1 MQPHYRTA
9 VHYSDYSDGKTL
21 VRLILVKKRTVLPK
35 MVVRI
40 VLRRSEYVPIDKKI
54 VPHYPKKQKKSNA
67 QVQLISEHASKD
79 KRLTNSTAR
88 AAPPVVVVHLCV
100 TKCCTKKIQY
110 CAFSLLL
117 SITKYLMLQNLIVTK
132 CCTKKI

>member
-1 MQPHYRTA
+1 MHI
-9 VHYSDYSDGKTL
+9 
-21 VRLILVKKRTVLPK
+21 VRQI
-35 MVVRI
+35 
-40 VLRRSEYVPIDKKI
+40 SEHKYNTIQKI
-54 VPHYPKKQKKSNA
+54 VSHYPKDKKNNA

-110 CAFSLLL
+110 CALSLLL
-117 SITKYLMLQNLIVTK
+117 SITKYSRFQNLIVTK
-132 CCTKKI
+132 GCTKKIQYCALSLLLSVTKYLMFQILIGTKCCTKTI